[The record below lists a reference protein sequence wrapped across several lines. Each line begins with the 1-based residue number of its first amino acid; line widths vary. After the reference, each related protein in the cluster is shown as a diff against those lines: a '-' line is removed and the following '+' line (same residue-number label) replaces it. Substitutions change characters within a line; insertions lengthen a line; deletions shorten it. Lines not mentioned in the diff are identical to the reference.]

1 MTSMIDPVLDS
12 VDTLLAWFSS
22 GLASTIQSNCD
33 IQTADGEF
41 SLVTNDGSLCT
52 VMKVE
57 GVTSLVGSEEFES
70 IHKGL
75 VEAFSPFMSID
86 GHGLQVVY
94 TYSKDRIHEILEDNY
109 ADSRQTCR
117 VLNLDLH
124 DLLDERL
131 VNMARWCAYEAVYIV
146 VWTKVASLTREQQ
159 KAAMAKKTKQYKS
172 NNMPVFRYTQNIV
185 AAIPDL
191 RDSHETNIKTVIS
204 TAKSY
209 GLKINALNV
218 HDAVYEI
225 RREIDIEF
233 TDKDWKP
240 VLPGDRIRPKLARS
254 FTGDVADILWPSLV
268 KQVFPRDAFNRT
280 FDSVQVGN
288 LIYAGVY
295 IDLFPRDIQAFNA
308 LLSRT
313 LQSAIPWRISFLLES
328 GGLQTVRMKKAL
340 SVILSFSSSQNRL
353 IADGIDLL
361 NYIDLNTDDTII
373 ALKVCA
379 TTWAPETDMALLKV
393 RHSIL
398 ARAIQGW
405 GTCDVSQFCGDAF
418 SGYVSTVPAVSTKS
432 VSTSTAASLSDAICM
447 LPLFRPCS
455 PWEKGALLF
464 RSPDGKIWPY
474 QPGSP
479 IQTTCIDLFFAR
491 PGSGKSVLSNATNL
505 ALCLMGGL
513 KRLPRISV
521 IDIGPS
527 SSGLIS
533 LLKEAL
539 PLEKRNLAAYYRLQ
553 MTEEYSINPFD
564 TQLGARI
571 PMPTERSFLINFIA
585 LLVTPI
591 GENKP
596 YDGLTDMIGLV
607 VDEAYKSF
615 MNENSPNVYTPAT
628 NPEIDD
634 VLKDINFVADDK
646 TSWWEVTD
654 ALFLAGCVSEAMAAQ
669 RQAVP
674 LLSDLAS
681 IARTSVVQDLYGKVT
696 TPTGE
701 SLITAFTRMVSS
713 AVREYPILSRVTQFD
728 IGDAKVVSLDLDEVA
743 KAGGVAADRQTA
755 VMYMLA
761 RYVLTKDFYLNPN
774 AMGSISTAYKSYHE
788 KRATEAQEDPKRLV
802 LDEFHRT
809 SHAQAVRDQVVV
821 DMREGRKW
829 RVQVAL
835 LSQSIDDFDSVMI
848 DFATSVFILDAGPEQ
863 AIQKSKKVFGLKGS
877 AEQALRDY
885 VRGPSERGAT
895 MLGQFSTKEGTTT
908 QLITLTLG
916 PVEIWALSTTTE
928 DYVLRNYLYKRLGP
942 RETRKVL
949 ARIFPSGSA
958 AKFLL
963 RRAQKAEEQGG
974 VKVDEKQKLGLVEQ
988 LAIEILDQYRKD
1000 PLFKEIIL

>member
-1 MTSMIDPVLDS
+1 MSIIDPVLES

-22 GLASTIQSNCD
+22 GLATTIQSNCD
-33 IQTADGEF
+33 IQTADGPL

-52 VMKVE
+52 IMRVD
-57 GVTSLVGSEEFES
+57 GVTSIIGKEEFEQ

-94 TYSKDRIHEILEDNY
+94 TYSKDKVHELLSDNY
-109 ADSRQTCR
+109 AESRSTCKT
-117 VLNLDLH
+117 LNLDLS

-131 VNMARWCAYEAVYIV
+131 ENMARWCAYEAVYIV

-159 KAAMAKKTKQYKS
+159 KAAMANKTKQYKS
-172 NNMPVFRYTQNIV
+172 ENMPVFRYTQNIV

-191 RDSHETNIKTVIS
+191 RDSHNTNIKTVIS

-209 GLKINALNV
+209 GLKITALDV
-218 HDAVYEI
+218 HAAVYAI
-225 RREIDIEF
+225 RREVDLEF
-233 TDKDWKP
+233 TDKNWGA
-240 VLPGDRIRPKLARS
+240 VLPGDKIRPKVAKS
-254 FTGDVADILWPSLV
+254 FTGDVADILWPSLL
-268 KQVFPRDAFNRT
+268 KQIFPRDAFNRT

-288 LIYAGVY
+288 MIYAGVY

-313 LQSAIPWRISFLLES
+313 LQSSIPWRISFLLES
-328 GGLQTVRMKKAL
+328 GGLQTVRLKKAL
-340 SVILSFSSSQNRL
+340 SVILSFSSAQNRL

-361 NYIDLNTDDTII
+361 SYIDLNTDDTII
-373 ALKVCA
+373 SLKVCA

-418 SGYVSTVPAVSTKS
+418 SGYISTVPAVSTQS

-513 KRLPRISV
+513 KRLPRISI

-539 PLEKRNLAAYYRLQ
+539 PIEKRNLAAYHRLQ

-564 TQLGARI
+564 TQLGSRDPLPA
-571 PMPTERSFLINFIA
+571 ERSFLVNFIV
-585 LLVTPI
+585 LLTTPI
-591 GENKP
+591 GEDKP
-596 YDGLTDMIGLV
+596 YDGLTDMIGLI

-615 MNENSPNVYTPAT
+615 KNENSPNVYTEST
-628 NPEIDD
+628 NPDVD
-634 VLKDINFVADDK
+634 AVLKDINFVPDEK

-654 ALFLAGCVSEAMAAQ
+654 ALFLAGCISEAMSAQ
-669 RQAVP
+669 RHAVP

-681 IARTSVVQDLYGKVT
+681 IARTNVVQDLYGKVI

-701 SLITAFTRMVSS
+701 SLITAFTRMISS
-713 AVREYPILSRVTQFD
+713 SVREFPVLSRITQFD

-761 RYVLTKDFYLNPN
+761 RYVLTKDFYLNPA
-774 AMGSISTAYKSYHE
+774 AMSSISSAYKSYHE

-809 SHAQAVRDQVVV
+809 SHSESVRNQVVV

-885 VRGPSERGAT
+885 VRGPSDQGAT

-916 PVEIWALSTTTE
+916 PVEIWALSTTSE
-928 DYVLRNYLYKRLGP
+928 DYLLRNYLYKRLGP

-949 ARIFPSGSA
+949 ARIFPTGSA

-963 RRAQKAEEQGG
+963 KRAQREE
-974 VKVDEKQKLGLVEQ
+974 EKGAKLDADQKTGLVEQ
-988 LAIEILDQYRKD
+988 LAKEIIVEYRKD
-1000 PLFKEIIL
+1000 PKFKELVL

>member
-1 MTSMIDPVLDS
+1 MAGLIDPILDS

-22 GLASTIQSNCD
+22 GLATTIASNCD
-33 IQTADGEF
+33 IQTADGPV

-52 VMKVE
+52 VMRVE
-57 GVTSLVGSEEFES
+57 GVSSVVGPEEFKS
-70 IHKGL
+70 IHKGI

-86 GHGLQVVY
+86 GHGLQVVF
-94 TYSKDRIHEILEDNY
+94 TYSKERIHEVLADNY
-109 ADSRQTCR
+109 AESRNTCKT
-117 VLNLDLH
+117 LKLDLN

-131 VNMARWCAYEAVYIV
+131 VNMARWCAYEAVYVV
-146 VWTKVASLTREQQ
+146 VWTKVESLTREQQ
-159 KAAMAKKTKQYKS
+159 KAAMAKKSEQYKAE
-172 NNMPVFRYTQNIV
+172 NMPVFRYTQNIV

-191 RDSHETNIKTVIS
+191 RDSHETNIKTVIT
-204 TAKSY
+204 TAKTH
-209 GLKINALNV
+209 GLKIVTLDV
-218 HDAVYEI
+218 HSAVYAI
-225 RREIDIEF
+225 RREVDLEF
-233 TDKDWKP
+233 TDKNWGAI
-240 VLPGDRIRPKLARS
+240 LPGDRIRPKLAQS

-268 KQVFPRDAFNRT
+268 KQIFPRDAFNRT

-288 LIYAGVY
+288 MIYAGVY
-295 IDLFPRDIQAFNA
+295 IDLFPRDIQPFNA

-313 LQSAIPWRISFLLES
+313 LQSAIPWRMSFLLES

-340 SVILSFSSSQNRL
+340 AVILSFSSAQNRL

-361 NYIDLNTDDTII
+361 SYIDLNTDDTIVS
-373 ALKVCA
+373 LKVCA

-418 SGYVSTVPAVSTKS
+418 SGFVSTVPAISTKS
-432 VSTSTAASLSDAICM
+432 VSTSTAASLADAICM
-447 LPLFRPCS
+447 LPLFRPTS
-455 PWEKGALLF
+455 PWDKGALLF
-464 RSPDGKIWPY
+464 RSPDGKLWPY

-513 KRLPRISV
+513 KRLPRISI

-539 PLEKRNLAAYYRLQ
+539 PMSQRSQAAYYRLQ

-564 TQLGARI
+564 TQLGSRL
-571 PMPTERSFLINFIA
+571 PMPLERSFLVNFIA
-585 LLVTPI
+585 LLTTPV

-596 YDGLTDMIGLV
+596 YDGMVDMIGLV

-615 MNENSPNVYTPAT
+615 MNENSPNVYTQASE
-628 NPEIDD
+628 PEIDD
-634 VLKDINFVADDK
+634 ILKDINFVPDEK

-654 ALFLAGCVSEAMAAQ
+654 ALFLAGCISEAQAAQ
-669 RQAVP
+669 RHAVP

-681 IARTSVVQDLYGKVT
+681 IARTTAVQDLYGKVT

-701 SLITAFTRMVSS
+701 NLITAFTRMISS
-713 AVREYPILSRVTQFD
+713 SVREYPVLSRVTKFD
-728 IGDAKVVSLDLDEVA
+728 IGDARVVSLDLDEVA

-761 RYVLTKDFYLNPN
+761 RYVLTKDFYLNV
-774 AMGSISTAYKSYHE
+774 ASMSKASEAYKSYHE
-788 KRATEAQEDPKRLV
+788 KRAAEAQEDPKRLV
-802 LDEFHRT
+802 MDEFHRT

-835 LSQSIDDFDSVMI
+835 LSQSLDDFDSVMI

-863 AIQKSKKVFGLKGS
+863 AIQKAKKVFGLKGS
-877 AEQALRDY
+877 AESALRDY
-885 VRGPSERGAT
+885 VRGPSDQGAT
-895 MLGQFSTKEGTTT
+895 MLGQFSTKQGTTT

-916 PVEIWALSTTTE
+916 PIEIWALSTTSE
-928 DYVLRNYLYKRLGP
+928 DYLLRNYLYKRLGP
-942 RETRKVL
+942 SETRRVL

-963 RRAQKAEEQGG
+963 KRAQRAEDDG
-974 VKVDEKQKLGLVEQ
+974 VKLDEDQKTGMVEQ
-988 LAIEILDQYRKD
+988 LAKEIISQYRKD
-1000 PLFKEIIL
+1000 PQFKEIVV

>member
-1 MTSMIDPVLDS
+1 MSSMIDPVLDS

-41 SLVTNDGSLCT
+41 ALVTNDGSLCT
-52 VMKVE
+52 VMRVD
-57 GVTSLVGSEEFES
+57 GVTSLVGSEEFGE

-94 TYSKDRIHEILEDNY
+94 TYSKERIHEVLEDNY
-109 ADSRQTCR
+109 ADSRQTCET
-117 VLNLDLH
+117 LQLDLH
-124 DLLDERL
+124 DLLDERM
-131 VNMARWCAYEAVYIV
+131 VNMAKWCAYEAVYIV

-159 KAAMAKKTKQYKS
+159 KAAMVKKTKQYKS
-172 NNMPVFRYTQNIV
+172 DNMPVFRYTQNIV

-204 TAKSY
+204 TANSH
-209 GLKINALNV
+209 GLKITALNV
-218 HDAVYEI
+218 HSAIYEI
-225 RREIDIEF
+225 RREIDIDF
-233 TDKDWKP
+233 TDKNWSP

-288 LIYAGVY
+288 KIYAGVY

-328 GGLQTVRMKKAL
+328 GGLQTVRMKKAMA
-340 SVILSFSSSQNRL
+340 VILSFSSSQNRL

-432 VSTSTAASLSDAICM
+432 VSTSTAASLADSICM

-464 RSPDGKIWPY
+464 RSPDGKLWPY

-491 PGSGKSVLSNATNL
+491 PGSGKSVLSNAMNL

-513 KRLPRISV
+513 KRLPRVSV

-539 PLEKRNLAAYYRLQ
+539 PLDKRHQAAYYRLQ

-564 TQLGARI
+564 TQLGARV

-585 LLVTPI
+585 LLTTPI
-591 GENKP
+591 GEDKP

-607 VDEAYKSF
+607 VDEAYKML
-615 MNENSPNVYTPAT
+615 MNENSPNIYTPAT

-634 VLKDINFVADDK
+634 VLKDINFIADEK

-701 SLITAFTRMVSS
+701 SLITAFTRMISS
-713 AVREYPILSRVTQFD
+713 SVREYPILSRVTQFD

-743 KAGGVAADRQTA
+743 KSGGVAADRQTA

-774 AMGSISTAYKSYHE
+774 AMGSIATAYRSYHE

-809 SHAQAVRDQVVV
+809 SHAQAVRNQVVV

-835 LSQSIDDFDSVMI
+835 LSQAIDDFDSVMI

-877 AEQALRDY
+877 AEEALRDY

-963 RRAQKAEEQGG
+963 RRAQKAEDQGN
-974 VKVDEKQKLGLVEQ
+974 KIDNNQKKGLVEQ
-988 LAIEILDQYRKD
+988 LALEILDQYRKD